1 MPDVDPRIRSSLR
14 SSLADGAFFSI
25 NVGAGEN
32 LIAPAA
38 VHLNAT
44 PFQLAW
50 LTAIPNLAGAFSQ
63 FVSAEITD
71 RTRRRKPLFLVGAAI
86 HALMWLP
93 ILASLAMPSP
103 GNVYVLIGGYA
114 LSMMALHLVNPPWM
128 STMGDLVPAD
138 SRGRYFGLRNLISG
152 TALIASALSAGLILH
167 LETNQGRPEVGFMI
181 CFAGALAARLVSV
194 FFLSRLHE
202 PRYEPRPEDRFTLVD
217 FLRRAPRSNF
227 AKFVLYSSAMHLSVA
242 IAGPFFA
249 PYQLRI
255 LGLGYGEYV
264 LSQTA
269 HLLGLYM
276 TMQAWGVV
284 TDRAG
289 SRRVMQVASLGVS
302 IVPLTWL
309 WAHNL
314 PTVVAVQV
322 FSGVCWAGYSLSTTN
337 FIFDAVTP
345 AKRARCSAYYTA
357 FTLASVFLGSM
368 LGGLL
373 TELFRP
379 ALERGLM
386 PVAARSEIQYVIFVS
401 GLLRFATMALFL
413 RKFREV
419 RTPAPM
425 KLGEIVLRVFYL
437 RPFASLIFDLAGRRR
452 DGEKR

>member
-1 MPDVDPRIRSSLR
+1 MPDVESRTRASLR

-44 PFQLAW
+44 PIQLAW
-50 LTAIPNLAGAFSQ
+50 LSAIPNLAGAFSQ
-63 FVSAEITD
+63 VVSAEITD
-71 RTRRRKPLFLVGAAI
+71 RTRRRKPIILTGATI
-86 HALMWLP
+86 HATMWIP
-93 ILASLAMPSP
+93 ILASLVLPPP
-103 GNVYVLIGGYA
+103 GNVYILISGYA
-114 LSMMALHLVNPPWM
+114 LSMMALHIVTPPWM

-152 TALIASALSAGLILH
+152 TSLIASALSAGLILH
-167 LETNQGRPEVGFMI
+167 LETREGRPEIGFMI
-181 CFAGALAARLVSV
+181 CFSGALAARLVSV

-202 PRYEPRPEDRFTLVD
+202 PHYEPRPEDRFTLID
-217 FLRRAPRSNF
+217 FLKRAPRSNF
-227 AKFVLYSSAMHLSVA
+227 AKFVFYSSAIHLSVA
-242 IAGPFFA
+242 ISGPFFA

-255 LGLGYGEYV
+255 LGLTYGAYV
-264 LSQTA
+264 LAQIA
-269 HLLGLYM
+269 NLAGLYW
-276 TMQAWGVV
+276 TMQAWGAV

-289 SRRVMQVASLGVS
+289 SRRVLQVTSFGVS
-302 IVPLTWL
+302 TIPFVWL
-309 WAHNL
+309 GAFNL
-314 PTVVAVQV
+314 PSVLAVQ
-322 FSGVCWAGYSLSTTN
+322 FFAGVCWAGYSLSTTN

-379 ALERGLM
+379 ALELGLM
-386 PVAARSEIQYVIFVS
+386 PVAARSEIQYVIFLS
-401 GLLRFATMALFL
+401 GLFRLATVVLFL

-419 RTPAPM
+419 RNPSPM

-437 RPFASLIFDLAGRRR
+437 RPFASLIFDLAGRQ
-452 DGEKR
+452 KK